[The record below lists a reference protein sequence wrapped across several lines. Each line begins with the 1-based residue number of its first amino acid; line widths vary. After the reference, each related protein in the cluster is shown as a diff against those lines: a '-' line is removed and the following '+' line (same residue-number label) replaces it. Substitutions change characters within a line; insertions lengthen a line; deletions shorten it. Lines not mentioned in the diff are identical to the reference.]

1 MAHPL
6 TVKPLGGSNQYEQC
20 KFLQFQPNPG
30 RYMLLGDTGS
40 GKTSAAFIIFKEL
53 FHLCTRWHII
63 SSTIEHDGSFEEMK
77 DMIYEGLRQQGIDAD
92 EDPQEKFCH
101 ESLDA
106 LAGIVQQARRRTRL
120 AKEADQKYL
129 PQTFLYIDDMIS
141 FMRHSSM
148 LDRLMA
154 TSRHIGLNIVLNSQQ
169 YVGLSTLQRK
179 SLSCIGIFKVHARE
193 LEGVISELAGKNNAS
208 ADDLY
213 EAFRIATAKAHGF
226 LWIRRQAKS
235 QDEMLFSGFTK
246 RIVSD

>member
-1 MAHPL
+1 
-6 TVKPLGGSNQYEQC
+6 
-20 KFLQFQPNPG
+20 
-30 RYMLLGDTGS
+30 MLLGDTGS

-106 LAGIVQQARRRTRL
+106 LAGIVQQARRRTHL
-120 AKEADQKYL
+120 AKEADQKFL
-129 PQTFLYIDDMIS
+129 PQAFLYIDDIIS

-179 SLSCIGIFKVHARE
+179 SLSCIGLFKVHARE
-193 LEGVISELAGKNNAS
+193 LDGGHFGAGGQEQRLGGRFTRSLQDRDGEATRLSLDTPPGQGSERDAVLGV
-208 ADDLY
+208 Y
-213 EAFRIATAKAHGF
+213 ETNSLR
-226 LWIRRQAKS
+226 LSVSSRQRLKDFAA
-235 QDEMLFSGFTK
+235 
-246 RIVSD
+246 